1 MLNMGKGI
9 EDEIGKRFNEMS
21 KWVSEVCD
29 GMDGIGKRLDS
40 LEERRG
46 SLSADLAR
54 QEHGLAAVV
63 ERMEVVEKLERR
75 VEACQSDLLKT
86 DRGLAA
92 VVERL
97 DGLGEKHETLDRAV
111 DLLLSSDVEMTSR
124 LLRLEEKAKRQ
135 NEVEAVVADKFR
147 DFGRRLDEIEEIVH
161 PASKLDRMIA
171 AAPDIET
178 IEGQKAILDRATM
191 EKVKEAISPKSF
203 KPMIEKPVKPAEIN
217 YCPCGS
223 VMLPS
228 TEWSVPGSAMLMQ
241 RCKSGHSIDVEAFAP
256 KS

>member
-29 GMDGIGKRLDS
+29 GMDGIGKRLHLHHNRAEGFSNSIDSLHKLGKLCLKRLDS
-40 LEERRG
+40 LEEWLDR
-46 SLSADLAR
+46 
-54 QEHGLAAVV
+54 
-63 ERMEVVEKLERR
+63 LE
-75 VEACQSDLLKT
+75 
-86 DRGLAA
+86 
-92 VVERL
+92 
-97 DGLGEKHETLDRAV
+97 EKHETLDRAV

-135 NEVEAVVADKFR
+135 NEVEAVGADKFR

-178 IEGQKAILDRATM
+178 IEGQKAILDRATA